1 MIGSNIVEKLTN
13 YIFSFHLKF
22 LLKRCLEEFLDQKV
36 KQQKTYKVFFFEFLK
51 KDSVFQLKF
60 TAKQFERDSKKALK
74 DEAAQK
80 KKVKQAIE
88 KGNMDGA
95 RIYAQNAIRKKNE
108 SQNYLRLSS
117 RLEAVSARMDTAI
130 KMNKVTKT
138 MGNVVGAMDT
148 VLGTM
153 NVEKVKKIKFKNN
166 DLDFNNY
173 G

>member
-1 MIGSNIVEKLTN
+1 
-13 YIFSFHLKF
+13 
-22 LLKRCLEEFLDQKV
+22 
-36 KQQKTYKVFFFEFLK
+36 
-51 KDSVFQLKF
+51 LKF

-108 SQNYLRLSS
+108 SQNYLRLAS

-138 MGNVVGAMDT
+138 MGNVVGSMDT

-153 NVEKVKKIKFKNN
+153 NVEKVKRKNLKN
-166 DLDFNNY
+166 LDFNHY